1 MRTKQEIEAE
11 IQAVQSELQNV
22 HGTPTEVYARIVG
35 YYRSVRNWNKG
46 KREEFTER
54 TMFNSQNLKTTM
66 YTENRSA
73 ADTATAVPVYTPA
86 SITVF
91 TRQTCPQCPP
101 VKAYCSELDVP
112 VTYIDADTEEGLQ
125 AALQCGVRSC
135 PTVIMY
141 DETGTE
147 LRRAYSVL
155 ELQAICAVPRRVEA
169 VIA

>member
-22 HGTPTEVYARIVG
+22 HGSPTEVYARIVG

-54 TMFNSQNLKTTM
+54 TMFNSNNSRTAM
-66 YTENRSA
+66 YTDNRSA
-73 ADTATAVPVYTPA
+73 ADTADAAVPVYTPA

-101 VKAYCSELDVP
+101 VKAYCS
-112 VTYIDADTEEGLQ
+112 DTAEGFQ
-125 AALQCGVRSC
+125 AAKQCGVRSC

-141 DETGTE
+141 NEAGNE
-147 LRRAYSVL
+147 LGRAYSVP
-155 ELQAICAVPRRVEA
+155 ELRACCAVPCRVEA